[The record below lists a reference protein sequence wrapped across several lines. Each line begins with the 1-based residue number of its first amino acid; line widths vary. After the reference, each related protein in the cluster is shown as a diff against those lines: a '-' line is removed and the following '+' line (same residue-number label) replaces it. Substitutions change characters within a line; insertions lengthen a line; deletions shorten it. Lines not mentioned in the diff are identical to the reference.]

1 MVNRKGYRSKYSLSN
16 LKYYPDTGLKK
27 LRKTTKTL
35 IQDNRFPGRDLKTL
49 SPEYKVSVLTTRQRR
64 SVWK

>member
-1 MVNRKGYRSKYSLSN
+1 MVNRKGYGSKHSLPN

-35 IQDNRFPGRDLKTL
+35 IQDNRFPGGDLKTL
-49 SPEYKVSVLTTRQRR
+49 SLEYKASVLTTRQRR